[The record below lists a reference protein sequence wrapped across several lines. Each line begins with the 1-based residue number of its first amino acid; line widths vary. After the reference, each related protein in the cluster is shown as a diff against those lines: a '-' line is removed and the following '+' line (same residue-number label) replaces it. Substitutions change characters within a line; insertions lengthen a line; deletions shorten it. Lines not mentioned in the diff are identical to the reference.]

1 MIIQFAN
8 GGVGKQHVLRANGD
22 QISEC
27 TRTKIKPIENV
38 QVANKTTVFFLLPAI
53 FDVLNSVDGQ
63 QTII

>member
-38 QVANKTTVFFLLPAI
+38 QVANKTTVFFIAGNIRCFKLR
-53 FDVLNSVDGQ
+53 
-63 QTII
+63 